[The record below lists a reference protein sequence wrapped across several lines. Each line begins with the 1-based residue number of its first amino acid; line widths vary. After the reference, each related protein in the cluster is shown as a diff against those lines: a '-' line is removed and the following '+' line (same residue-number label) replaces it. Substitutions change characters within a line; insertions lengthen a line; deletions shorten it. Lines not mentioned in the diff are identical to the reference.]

1 MKLIKL
7 IRFASWVYDLSS
19 INIIPFDY
27 NNDQNDRRKNI
38 KNKDSKNLR
47 DKISSKTGA
56 VDLSGYIENSG

>member
-1 MKLIKL
+1 
-7 IRFASWVYDLSS
+7 LSS

-27 NNDQNDRRKNI
+27 NNDKNDRRKNI
-38 KNKDSKNLR
+38 KIKDSKSLR